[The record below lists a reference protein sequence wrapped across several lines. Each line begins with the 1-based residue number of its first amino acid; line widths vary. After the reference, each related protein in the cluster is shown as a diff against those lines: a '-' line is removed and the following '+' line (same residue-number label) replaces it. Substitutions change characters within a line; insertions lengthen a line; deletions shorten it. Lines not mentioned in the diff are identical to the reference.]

1 LQFFAEEAK
10 GRVVNSLFILFSHL
24 LPQAD
29 VFELFGG
36 DAPFVVVGEL
46 LVALP
51 ADADSR
57 LYFLEHTA

>member
-1 LQFFAEEAK
+1 LQLFAEKAN

-29 VFELFGG
+29 VFELF
-36 DAPFVVVGEL
+36 PFVVVGEL